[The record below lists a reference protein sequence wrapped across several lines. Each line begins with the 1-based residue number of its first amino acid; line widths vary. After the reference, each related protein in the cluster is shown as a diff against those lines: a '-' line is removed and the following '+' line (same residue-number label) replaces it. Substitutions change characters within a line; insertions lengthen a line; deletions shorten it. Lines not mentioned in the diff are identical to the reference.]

1 MRLSQREGRKQQT
14 AELRA
19 PAKVPPAVWHRAF
32 AFPAIAVTAIAGMT
46 NAKTGLRLERRRE
59 LNNHVIPMV

>member
-1 MRLSQREGRKQQT
+1 MRLHEREGRQQK
-14 AELRA
+14 AAKLRA
-19 PAKVPPAVWHRAF
+19 PANTPPSVWRRAF